1 MEDRKNQKEQS
12 GGGQLLIRKQSL
24 SILLI
29 LAILLGSAGGVFSYR
44 TMIRKDGMTVV
55 RTESYNEMQRIC
67 EKYEK
72 LEMLY
77 RHLDS
82 KYYKELDPE
91 TMMIGIYKGLFE
103 STGDPYTQY
112 LTPEE
117 YEKALES
124 ATGDFFGVG
133 VSITAVDGKIVVMS
147 TMEGSPAEQA
157 GIQTGDCIVAVDGV
171 SYNGAQLNEAA
182 SAMRGALNTKVTVS
196 YQRGDQLLETTL
208 VRKKITTQSV
218 YSRLL
223 SSDIGY
229 IRITSF
235 ETATA
240 ADFEKELHRM
250 EVNGVSGVVIDIR
263 NNGGGIVDSGLAIAD
278 MLLPEG
284 TMIYLEDRNGDRVYK
299 NSDENCTSLSY
310 VLLVNGGTAST
321 SEILA
326 AAVKDNHGGKLVG
339 EQTFGKGIVQNLE
352 RLSDGSGALKIT
364 VQQYFSPNGN
374 TIHEVGVAP
383 DYEVSIPEGA
393 AEDVQLEKAV
403 ELLK

>member
-1 MEDRKNQKEQS
+1 MEEKNWKEQ
-12 GGGQLLIRKQSL
+12 GGKGQFLIRKRSL
-24 SILLI
+24 AIILI
-29 LAILLGSAGGVFSYR
+29 LALLLGGAGGAFCYR
-44 TMIRKDGMTVV
+44 TVVQRDGMTVV
-55 RTESYNEMQRIC
+55 STENYSEMQQIC
-67 EKYEK
+67 QKYEK

-77 RHLDS
+77 QYLNSR
-82 KYYKELDPE
+82 YYKELDPE
-91 TMMIGIYKGLFE
+91 KMMIGIYKGLFE

-117 YEKALES
+117 YEKALET

-133 VSITAVDGKIVVMS
+133 VSMTAADGKIVVMS

-171 SYNGAQLNEAA
+171 SYSGTELNEAA
-182 SAMRGALNTKVTVS
+182 AAMRGALNTKVTIS

-218 YSRLL
+218 YSRFL

-235 ETATA
+235 ETSTA
-240 ADFEKELHRM
+240 ADFETELHRM
-250 EVNGVSGVVIDIR
+250 EVSGASGVVIDVR

-299 NSDENCTSLSY
+299 NSDENCTSLPY

-326 AAVKDNHGGKLVG
+326 AAIKDNHGGKLVG
-339 EQTFGKGIVQNLE
+339 EQTFGKGIVQSLE
-352 RLSDGSGALKIT
+352 QLNDGSGALKIT
-364 VQQYFSPNGN
+364 VQQYFSPNGK
-374 TIHEVGVAP
+374 TIHGVGVSP
-383 DYEVSIPEGA
+383 DYEVSLPQDA
-393 AEDVQLEKAV
+393 AEDTQLEKAV